1 MSVLSRPCIRI
12 AAAALLSSLV
22 PLAAEAQGAAIPVGK
37 YECRNGGSALGDC
50 QLVR

>member
-12 AAAALLSSLV
+12 ASTAPLSSLV
-22 PLAAEAQGAAIPVGK
+22 PLAAEAEGTGMPVDK